1 MHTHMFRHPIAVIL
15 IISVTG
21 FLAVGCSLFSGK
33 ASPPTESADNA
44 ESADN
49 TETVERTDT
58 QIFVGDTIEMNYDPN
73 VIMKRAESFH
83 EKEGYSEA
91 IIEYQHFLDMHRS
104 HVLAPYA
111 QYRLALSYFKMV
123 DSIDRDITPVK
134 LAREEFLELMTE
146 FPGSQY
152 EVEALAAIRKCDR
165 HLAQHHLFVGKFYYQ
180 KEAYMAAAKR
190 FRKVIDAYPD
200 IEEAAESK
208 LHLTKTY
215 KAIGALELA
224 RDWALALVQQH
235 PHHTLRNEGLQLL
248 AALHKEKPDLAD
260 TNTVNQSALITSL
273 MPTNATLFTS
283 QPLHTTTIP
292 ASSPASGFRSAAV
305 TPCRVGSW
313 CETMGTFPDNI
324 PTSQSPATQPVTCRP
339 GAWCE

>member
-1 MHTHMFRHPIAVIL
+1 MHTHTFRHPVAVIL
-15 IISVTG
+15 IMSVTG
-21 FLAVGCSLFSGK
+21 FSAVGCSLFSGK
-33 ASPPTESADNA
+33 ASPPTEGADNA
-44 ESADN
+44 ES
-49 TETVERTDT
+49 VERIDT

-83 EKEGYSEA
+83 EKEGYAEA
-91 IIEYQHFLDMHRS
+91 IVEYQHFLELHHS

-123 DSIDRDITPVK
+123 DTIDRDIAPVK

-152 EVEALAAIRKCDR
+152 EAEALAAIRKCDR
-165 HLAQHHLFVGKFYYQ
+165 HFAQHHLFVGKFYYQ

-190 FRKVIDAYPD
+190 FRKIIDAYPD

-208 LHLTKTY
+208 LYLIKTY
-215 KAIGALELA
+215 RAIGALKWA
-224 RDWALALVQQH
+224 RDWALALIQQH
-235 PHHTLRNEGLQLL
+235 PQHTLRNEGLQLL
-248 AALHKEKPDLAD
+248 AALYQEKPDLAD
-260 TNTVNQSALITSL
+260 ADPVNQRTLLTSL

-283 QPLHTTTIP
+283 QPLHTITIP
-292 ASSPASGFRSAAV
+292 ASSLAFGFRSAAV

-313 CETMGTFPDNI
+313 CEAVGTFPDNI
-324 PTSQSPATQPVTCRP
+324 PTPQPPVTQSVTCRP